1 MMLLHGEKLKGM
13 TRLFFAYWQSAPHNL
28 LLMVCTAVLYY
39 KMVSGHFNIG
49 NNWLTIVQHC
59 TSLLDE
65 IRADGC
71 RTAFSSSRDIAKTRR
86 YTHNSDHDFISPF
99 LIL

>member
-1 MMLLHGEKLKGM
+1 MMLLHREKLKGM
-13 TRLFFAYWQSAPHNL
+13 TRLFFAYWWSAPHNL
-28 LLMVCTAVLYY
+28 LLIVGTAVMHY

-49 NNWLTIVQHC
+49 NNWLTIVHHC

-71 RTAFSSSRDIAKTRR
+71 RTAVSSSRDIGKTRR
-86 YTHNSDHDFISPF
+86 SIHTT
-99 LIL
+99 LIMT